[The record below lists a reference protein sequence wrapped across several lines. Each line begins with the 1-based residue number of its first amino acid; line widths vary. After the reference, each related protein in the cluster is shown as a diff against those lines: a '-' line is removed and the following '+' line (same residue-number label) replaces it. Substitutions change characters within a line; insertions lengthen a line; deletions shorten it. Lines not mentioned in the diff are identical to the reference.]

1 MKSLNFSFIL
11 FLLTS
16 IGLNA
21 QAYTIGSVV
30 ENFKLKNVDGKMV
43 SLSDYSDAKAYVI
56 VFTCNHCPYAKFY
69 EDRIIQMANDFRQQ
83 GVVLIAINP
92 NDPELVPEDDYSQM
106 VARAKMKSYSFPYL
120 VDEKQEIFPK
130 FGASRTPQ
138 VYLLDKQKIL
148 KYSGAIDDSA
158 KDASLVKVK
167 YLENALAAVL
177 DGRNPDP
184 QVTKAV
190 GCSIKKKS

>member
-69 EDRIIQMANDFRQQ
+69 EDRIIQMANDFRQ
-83 GVVLIAINP
+83 
-92 NDPELVPEDDYSQM
+92 
-106 VARAKMKSYSFPYL
+106 
-120 VDEKQEIFPK
+120 
-130 FGASRTPQ
+130 
-138 VYLLDKQKIL
+138 
-148 KYSGAIDDSA
+148 
-158 KDASLVKVK
+158 
-167 YLENALAAVL
+167 
-177 DGRNPDP
+177 
-184 QVTKAV
+184 
-190 GCSIKKKS
+190 